1 MRWMIK
7 TLMLVCAGLSLS
19 GCAGLPFGQASPV
32 DSFCQ
37 VYNKVVV
44 AKGDGAIAAPLAVK
58 KRILANELTYRDQC
72 AKPI

>member
-1 MRWMIK
+1 
-7 TLMLVCAGLSLS
+7 MLGCVGLSLS
-19 GCAGLPFGQASPV
+19 GCAGIPNPFMPAKAV
-32 DSFCQ
+32 DSFCE